1 MGAALHGPARRLHHR
16 TGQSISPRNDIPR
29 PSGQRLD
36 PTGSTNRHKQL
47 RYELAA
53 STRTDQSLGKTPNL
67 VEEKNP
73 PTGLTPPDRRPN
85 GRCENPIFSG
95 KEEIIL

>member
-1 MGAALHGPARRLHHR
+1 MGSAFHGSARRLHYR
-16 TGQSISPRNDIPR
+16 TSQSIASLNDLP
-29 PSGQRLD
+29 PHSGNRLD
-36 PTGSTNRHKQL
+36 PTGSTNRHRQL
-47 RYELAA
+47 RYEFAA